1 MSHDK
6 RLDQLTV
13 LMSDAFEE
21 LVEHYGS
28 KLTRISELRG
38 ELDLAAIIGFTGER
52 MSGTVALVT
61 STEGASALRRIAPV
75 TASDTDWLMELS
87 NQMLGSLKRKLAA
100 RAASIDIGIPT
111 VIQGKRLAVRLMVP
125 GLIVCTQ
132 IWDLAGTSVSLQLGV
147 LMSDDLDLSFESQD
161 EIAVVEGAAIVF

>member
-13 LMSDAFEE
+13 LMSDAFEQ

-28 KLTRISELRG
+28 KLTRIAELRG
-38 ELDLAAIIGFTGER
+38 ELDLAAIIGFSGER
-52 MSGTVALVT
+52 VSGTVALVT
-61 STEGASALRRIAPV
+61 SIEGANALRQIAPV
-75 TASDTDWLMELS
+75 TASEGDWLMELS
-87 NQMLGSLKRKLAA
+87 NQVLGNLKRKLAA
-100 RAASIDIGIPT
+100 RAAPISIGIPT

-132 IWDLAGTSVSLQLGV
+132 IWDLAGTCVSLQLGV
-147 LMSDDLDLSFESQD
+147 LMEDDLDLSFESQD
-161 EIAVVEGAAIVF
+161 EIAVVEGGAIVF

>member
-6 RLDQLTV
+6 RLDQLTQ

-28 KLTRISELRG
+28 KLTRIAEVRG
-38 ELDLAAIIGFTGER
+38 EADLAAVIGFSGER
-52 MSGTVALVT
+52 VSGTVALVT
-61 STEGASALRRIAPV
+61 STEGANALRQLAPV
-75 TASDTDWLMELS
+75 TASEADWLMELS
-87 NQMLGSLKRKLAA
+87 NQMLGNLKRKLAA
-100 RAASIDIGIPT
+100 RAAPINIGIPT

-132 IWDLAGTSVSLQLGV
+132 IWDLADTCVSLQLGV
-147 LMSDDLDLSFESQD
+147 LMEDNLDLSFESQD
-161 EIAVVEGAAIVF
+161 EIAVAQGGAIVF

>member
-1 MSHDK
+1 
-6 RLDQLTV
+6 
-13 LMSDAFEE
+13 
-21 LVEHYGS
+21 
-28 KLTRISELRG
+28 
-38 ELDLAAIIGFTGER
+38 
-52 MSGTVALVT
+52 
-61 STEGASALRRIAPV
+61 V